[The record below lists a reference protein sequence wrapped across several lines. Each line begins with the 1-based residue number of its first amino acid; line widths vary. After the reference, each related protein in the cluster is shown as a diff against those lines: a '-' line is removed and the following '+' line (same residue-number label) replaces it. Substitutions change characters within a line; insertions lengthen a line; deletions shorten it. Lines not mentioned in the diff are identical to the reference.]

1 MPFIF
6 GQLTILASA
15 FCFYFATVIIR
26 WSHETTQIDP
36 AYYAFCRF
44 LLGFLIVCIVLLARR
59 QRPRPQKYHLLI
71 GRALANGAAVLCF
84 YSAVQYGSVAEANML
99 NMTYPVFVALFS
111 WVFLRSQRDW
121 IGMLMA
127 PVAIAGI
134 WLIISPG
141 KMQIGLGSAYGLAS
155 GLLASAAMLYLN
167 VSRRYHDVNTVLFF
181 MFGIGS
187 LLMLILF
194 HNRFFWPTAHEFYY
208 LLACSLVGIAG
219 QFLVTVG
226 FRYVSAVEGSIIS
239 SARILLAAMLGP
251 LMVGEHPLR
260 LIGWLGAL
268 LLFTANAVLALRRP
282 LAATPCAPLP
292 AEKTVSKN

>member
-1 MPFIF
+1 VPFIF

-26 WSHETTQIDP
+26 WSQETTQIDP

-44 LLGFLIVCIVLLARR
+44 LLGFLIVCIVLAARR
-59 QRPRPQKYHLLI
+59 QRPKPEKYHLLI
-71 GRALANGAAVLCF
+71 GRALSNGAAVLCF
-84 YSAVQYGSVAEANML
+84 YSAVQYSSVAEANML

-121 IGMLMA
+121 IGMLMV
-127 PVAIAGI
+127 PIAIVGI

-141 KMQIGLGSAYGLAS
+141 KFHVGLGSAYGLAS

-167 VSRRYHDVNTVLFF
+167 VSRRYHNVNTVLFF

-194 HNRFFWPTAHEFYY
+194 HNRFFWPNAREFYY
-208 LLACSLVGIAG
+208 LLACSLVGIGG

-226 FRYVSAVEGSIIS
+226 FRYVTAVEGSIIS

-251 LMVGEHPLR
+251 LMVGEHSLTM
-260 LIGWLGAL
+260 LGWVGAL
-268 LLFTANAVLALRRP
+268 LLFIANAVLALRRP
-282 LAATPCAPLP
+282 HAEPL
-292 AEKTVSKN
+292 VRRHI